1 MLIKLILG
9 EETINLISAY
19 APQIRLEEYIKRKF
33 GEDMD
38 ELI

>member
-1 MLIKLILG
+1 MSIKLILG

-19 APQIRLEEYIKRKF
+19 APQIRLEEYIKQKF
-33 GEDMD
+33 GEDVD